1 MRSKSNSIKLPKL
14 LLSILILMLM
24 INVCFCQ
31 QSTEQSKHRLL
42 PLARGWFEKQ
52 NIDLPLPYGVSAFF
66 TYMTRNIDISN
77 VEVAFLDQP
86 KQSINDFSTFNII
99 NQSTVAAVKA
109 DAWLLPFLNLYG
121 LMGYVSTNAT
131 LDATITIDR
140 ILFPGPEIVIPISNN
155 SNIQGNYF
163 GIGSTMVAGHGS
175 WFILG
180 DLNYGY
186 SKLDEFNGKIDFWMF
201 SARTGFQTLLNKNN
215 LRTWIG
221 GIYLSSNRTLQLSV
235 ENETIGL
242 IEVDIYQQTK
252 NPFTIQL
259 GTSIGLGKHFEV
271 LAELGTNLS
280 DASLGVLTTTY
291 RF

>member
-1 MRSKSNSIKLPKL
+1 MNSLKLPQL
-14 LLSILILMLM
+14 FLSILMLLVM
-24 INVCFCQ
+24 NNACFCQ
-31 QSTEQSKHRLL
+31 QTTEKSKRRVL
-42 PLARGWFEKQ
+42 PMARGWFENQ
-52 NIDLPLPYGVSAFF
+52 SIDLPLPYGVSAFF

-86 KQSINDFSTFNII
+86 KQSINDFSTFDLN
-99 NQSTVAAVKA
+99 NQSAVAAVKV
-109 DAWLLPFLNLYG
+109 DAWLLPFINIYG
-121 LMGYVSTNAT
+121 LMGYVSTSAT

-140 ILFPGPEIVIPISNN
+140 IIFPGPEIVIPISSN

-175 WFILG
+175 WFVLG
-180 DLNYGY
+180 DFNYGY
-186 SKLDEFNGKIDFWMF
+186 SKLDEFNGRIDFWMF
-201 SARTGFQTLLNKNN
+201 SGRTGFQTKLNKNN

-221 GIYLSSNRTLQLSV
+221 GIYLSSNRTLQLNV
-235 ENETIGL
+235 ENENVGL

-259 GTSIGLGKHFEV
+259 GTSIGLGKHFEL

-280 DASLGVLTTTY
+280 DANLGVLTTNY